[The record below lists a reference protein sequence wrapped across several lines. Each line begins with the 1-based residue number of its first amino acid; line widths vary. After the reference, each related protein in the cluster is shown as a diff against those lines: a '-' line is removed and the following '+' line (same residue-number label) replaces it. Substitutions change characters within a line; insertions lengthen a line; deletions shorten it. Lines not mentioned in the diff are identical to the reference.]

1 MIKIINQKGIRKMTK
16 FKNKKTGQVIE
27 ENLIYYVD
35 KLRKNDNFKEVK
47 EDEKSSSSDKLE
59 RNKEVAK

>member
-1 MIKIINQKGIRKMTK
+1 MTK

-47 EDEKSSSSDKLE
+47 EDEKSSSSNKLE
-59 RNKEVAK
+59 KNKEVAK